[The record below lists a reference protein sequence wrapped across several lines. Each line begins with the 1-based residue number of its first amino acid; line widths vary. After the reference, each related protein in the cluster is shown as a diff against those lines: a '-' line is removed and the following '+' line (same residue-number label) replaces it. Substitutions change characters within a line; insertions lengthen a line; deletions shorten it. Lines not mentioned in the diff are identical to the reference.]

1 MKKLIALLLVLVM
14 VAGLVACAGSNDET
28 KGNDTTN
35 TENTADSNGDSNTGS
50 GEPIYIG
57 LSAKITGADAANGD
71 RMVKAAQMAVDE
83 VNAAGGLLGGRK
95 VELVIQ
101 DDATDNAMA
110 VNVANIFA
118 GNDKIS
124 AVVGPWNSGMIL
136 AAEGVYKDA
145 KIPFFGLGTNPK
157 LLELD
162 NEYCFLVRANDNL
175 MASCAAK
182 LIIDEFKVKSVGIM
196 YTNNEFGTGAMEVI
210 EAACKD
216 AGMAVYPEAINIGD
230 TDVTGQI
237 LDLKSKGAECMVV
250 WASDAE
256 YVLTARQAYELGLQ
270 VPTVASPAI
279 TMDQVRDLCEPE
291 WVEGWYSVTDF
302 VGNSDDPEVTA
313 FCDKYASDY
322 GEGQKAELYVADVY
336 DLGIELALIVCPFY
350 NKPTQEGLYLHY
362 KTIAENT
369 KANIMLYNI
378 PIFVGV
384 NLEAETVGRLAAIP
398 NIVGV
403 KDEAGVNPTQV
414 TDFFL
419 ATEKVDPNFVVYNG
433 DDIMLLPTIVQ
444 GAMGIVS
451 GGAHIFGHEI
461 RAIFEAFEKGENEK
475 AKELF
480 VPMYRFCKTT
490 GQNGRIL
497 PNSLLRP
504 AIEAVTGIKLG
515 PARLPLAPATE
526 AELDVTLGVLR
537 ELGKL

>member
-35 TENTADSNGDSNTGS
+35 TENTADSNGDSNTDS
-50 GEPIYIG
+50 GESIYIG

-101 DDATDNAMA
+101 DDATDNAIA

-256 YVLTARQAYELGLQ
+256 YVLSARQAYELG
-270 VPTVASPAI
+270 
-279 TMDQVRDLCEPE
+279 
-291 WVEGWYSVTDF
+291 F
-302 VGNSDDPEVTA
+302 
-313 FCDKYASDY
+313 
-322 GEGQKAELYVADVY
+322 
-336 DLGIELALIVCPFY
+336 
-350 NKPTQEGLYLHY
+350 
-362 KTIAENT
+362 
-369 KANIMLYNI
+369 
-378 PIFVGV
+378 
-384 NLEAETVGRLAAIP
+384 
-398 NIVGV
+398 
-403 KDEAGVNPTQV
+403 
-414 TDFFL
+414 
-419 ATEKVDPNFVVYNG
+419 
-433 DDIMLLPTIVQ
+433 
-444 GAMGIVS
+444 
-451 GGAHIFGHEI
+451 
-461 RAIFEAFEKGENEK
+461 
-475 AKELF
+475 
-480 VPMYRFCKTT
+480 
-490 GQNGRIL
+490 
-497 PNSLLRP
+497 
-504 AIEAVTGIKLG
+504 
-515 PARLPLAPATE
+515 
-526 AELDVTLGVLR
+526 
-537 ELGKL
+537 

>member
-28 KGNDTTN
+28 KGIDTTN

-101 DDATDNAMA
+101 DDATDNAIA

-279 TMDQVRDLCEPE
+279 TMDQVRDLCEPD

-336 DLGIELALIVCPFY
+336 STFKLVFDAIERAGSADRQAIRDAVAETKDFPMLQGNATCDENNLLVHSATVALIKDNVPVMY
-350 NKPTQEGLYLHY
+350 T
-362 KTIAENT
+362 TVSAE
-369 KANIMLYNI
+369 
-378 PIFVGV
+378 
-384 NLEAETVGRLAAIP
+384 
-398 NIVGV
+398 
-403 KDEAGVNPTQV
+403 
-414 TDFFL
+414 
-419 ATEKVDPNFVVYNG
+419 
-433 DDIMLLPTIVQ
+433 
-444 GAMGIVS
+444 
-451 GGAHIFGHEI
+451 
-461 RAIFEAFEKGENEK
+461 
-475 AKELF
+475 
-480 VPMYRFCKTT
+480 
-490 GQNGRIL
+490 
-497 PNSLLRP
+497 
-504 AIEAVTGIKLG
+504 
-515 PARLPLAPATE
+515 
-526 AELDVTLGVLR
+526 
-537 ELGKL
+537 

>member
-145 KIPFFGLGTNPK
+145 KIPSFGLGTNPK

-216 AGMAVYPEAINIGD
+216 
-230 TDVTGQI
+230 
-237 LDLKSKGAECMVV
+237 
-250 WASDAE
+250 ASDAE

-336 DLGIELALIVCPFY
+336 STFKLVFDAIERAGSADRQAIRDAVAETKDFPMLQGNATCDENNLLVHSATVALIKDNVPVMY
-350 NKPTQEGLYLHY
+350 T
-362 KTIAENT
+362 TVSAE
-369 KANIMLYNI
+369 
-378 PIFVGV
+378 
-384 NLEAETVGRLAAIP
+384 
-398 NIVGV
+398 
-403 KDEAGVNPTQV
+403 
-414 TDFFL
+414 
-419 ATEKVDPNFVVYNG
+419 
-433 DDIMLLPTIVQ
+433 
-444 GAMGIVS
+444 
-451 GGAHIFGHEI
+451 
-461 RAIFEAFEKGENEK
+461 
-475 AKELF
+475 
-480 VPMYRFCKTT
+480 
-490 GQNGRIL
+490 
-497 PNSLLRP
+497 
-504 AIEAVTGIKLG
+504 
-515 PARLPLAPATE
+515 
-526 AELDVTLGVLR
+526 
-537 ELGKL
+537 